1 MKFPRWLRG
10 YVDLRLALSD
20 HLRVRHGLRGQVL
33 EVGGP
38 CGPQGPLPLSGP
50 FPAPHGGLR
59 GGPVMHGPGMSS
71 GRIHRF
77 SAVRGTVSSCPA
89 PGRWPGSV
97 PQQPDGCTPPAGGGA
112 DRKGQGTGQRPPALF
127 PCTTTHADP
136 NGRQGGFMSQS
147 RDAGQPSGL
156 SAAFGGLRHRAGERL
171 ALPLYH
177 RCLRR
182 RGLRGRLPALPAGR
196 PAGDDHGIRRG
207 PCVPQQHGAG
217 PESPCRPRAHAGT
230 CSAKIPCGGS
240 YLLSMF
246 YTTVTGWMLAYCWH
260 SFSGNLSGLDTA
272 GRGVLFRQHPGQPL
286 RTGAGHDHRGGRGLP
301 GLRHGRA
308 EGRGARGQGHHGG
321 PADHF
326 WCCWWSA
333 A

>member
-1 MKFPRWLRG
+1 MPTQR
-10 YVDLRLALSD
+10 
-20 HLRVRHGLRGQVL
+20 
-33 EVGGP
+33 
-38 CGPQGPLPLSGP
+38 
-50 FPAPHGGLR
+50 
-59 GGPVMHGPGMSS
+59 
-71 GRIHRF
+71 
-77 SAVRGTVSSCPA
+77 
-89 PGRWPGSV
+89 
-97 PQQPDGCTPPAGGGA
+97 PAG
-112 DRKGQGTGQRPPALF
+112 RFHVSVQ
-127 PCTTTHADP
+127 
-136 NGRQGGFMSQS
+136 

-217 PESPCRPRAHAGT
+217 PEGPAARGHALAHLQQDPPVGQLPALHVLHHGHRLDAG
-230 CSAKIPCGGS
+230 
-240 YLLSMF
+240 LL
-246 YTTVTGWMLAYCWH
+246 LAQL
-260 SFSGNLSGLDTA
+260 FRQPFRSGHR

-321 PADHF
+321 PAGHPGAAGGPQPDPARCGRGRELLSGPGRGEDAERGLVRRAQCGHDPGFLHPVGGHRQHDHF
-326 WCCWWSA
+326 RQLPEQGPLPDR
-333 A
+333 